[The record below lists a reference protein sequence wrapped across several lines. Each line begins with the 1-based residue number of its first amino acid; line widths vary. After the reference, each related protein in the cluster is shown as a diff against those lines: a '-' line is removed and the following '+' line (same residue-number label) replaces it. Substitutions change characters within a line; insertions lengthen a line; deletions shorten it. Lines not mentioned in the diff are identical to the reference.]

1 MNVRIAPITTHAT
14 TAHGILLEIEHFRI
28 WHSIDNLSQRS
39 DFRTLWTYQT
49 ADSLAPLCSHE
60 ARVGRRADKSDT
72 STQLE
77 ITVLNFDMDTLILTF
92 PCKPG
97 SGQVLLEAFKTAL
110 ADTRAFKG
118 CISVTTYTSAANPD
132 DVILIEEWD
141 NKASQAEYMQWRTET
156 GMPEQLGPLLAGP
169 LKEEW
174 LVPHS
179 I

>member
-1 MNVRIAPITTHAT
+1 V
-14 TAHGILLEIEHFRI
+14 
-28 WHSIDNLSQRS
+28 
-39 DFRTLWTYQT
+39 
-49 ADSLAPLCSHE
+49 
-60 ARVGRRADKSDT
+60 ADKSDT

-77 ITVLNFDMDTLILTF
+77 LTVFNFGMDTLILTF

-110 ADTRAFKG
+110 TETRAFKG
-118 CISVTTYTSAANPD
+118 CISVTTYTSATNPD
-132 DVILIEEWD
+132 AIVLIEEWD
-141 NKASQAEYMQWRTET
+141 NKTSQANYMQWRTDT